1 MLEEIKKS
9 MLLLGFTEDDKLDM
23 RELRRIFKRKSL
35 AMLPERH
42 PTVPNAHSR
51 FEELISAF
59 VQVIVIQSSNTSN
72 SSSITRYIN
81 YCQSDMRLV
90 YEDKVEARWS

>member
-59 VQVIVIQSSNTSN
+59 VQVIIQRSLIIVRFSVI
-72 SSSITRYIN
+72 
-81 YCQSDMRLV
+81 
-90 YEDKVEARWS
+90 ARNIQYQLFSL

>member
-59 VQVIVIQSSNTSN
+59 VQVIIQRSNTLTATV
-72 SSSITRYIN
+72 TR
-81 YCQSDMRLV
+81 CQSLIIV
-90 YEDKVEARWS
+90 KG

>member
-1 MLEEIKKS
+1 MLEEVKKS
-9 MLLLGFTEDDKLDM
+9 LLLLGLTEDDKLDL

-35 AMLPERH
+35 ALLPEKH

-59 VQVIVIQSSNTSN
+59 VQVIIQSSNIESN
-72 SSSITRYIN
+72 
-81 YCQSDMRLV
+81 
-90 YEDKVEARWS
+90 KV

>member
-9 MLLLGFTEDDKLDM
+9 MLLLGLTEDDKLDM

-59 VQVIVIQSSNTSN
+59 VQVIIQRGNTA
-72 SSSITRYIN
+72 IVTR
-81 YCQSDMRLV
+81 CQSLIIVRG
-90 YEDKVEARWS
+90 

>member
-9 MLLLGFTEDDKLDM
+9 MLLLGFTEDDKLDL

-59 VQVIVIQSSNTSN
+59 VQVIIQRSLIIVRFSVI
-72 SSSITRYIN
+72 
-81 YCQSDMRLV
+81 
-90 YEDKVEARWS
+90 ARNIQYQLFSL

>member
-59 VQVIVIQSSNTSN
+59 VQVIIESSNTSN
-72 SSSITRYIN
+72 SSSIN

>member
-59 VQVIVIQSSNTSN
+59 VQVIIEST
-72 SSSITRYIN
+72 
-81 YCQSDMRLV
+81 
-90 YEDKVEARWS
+90 

>member
-1 MLEEIKKS
+1 MLEEMKKS
-9 MLLLGFTEDDKLDM
+9 LLLLGLTEDDKLDM

-59 VQVIVIQSSNTSN
+59 VQVIIQRSNIESN
-72 SSSITRYIN
+72 
-81 YCQSDMRLV
+81 
-90 YEDKVEARWS
+90 KV

>member
-1 MLEEIKKS
+1 MLEEMKKS
-9 MLLLGFTEDDKLDM
+9 LLLLGLTEDDKLDM

-35 AMLPERH
+35 ALLPEKH

-59 VQVIVIQSSNTSN
+59 VQVIIQRSNIESN
-72 SSSITRYIN
+72 K
-81 YCQSDMRLV
+81 V
-90 YEDKVEARWS
+90 YNIHIYQHIYHIY